1 MLELDIKPFDP
12 LVSLLF
18 GKQYSLYERCMWGF
32 VTAFVVALIIG
43 KSIIRTLLKHQVRQV
58 FRTKQ
63 QVRDLAILH
72 DHKNGIPTMGG
83 IIIALAS
90 FAAIAV
96 WASFNDLV
104 ITSLLVY
111 FLCSLLGAADDILK
125 IIKGNSK
132 GVTSRQKLCVQA
144 LITGFIFYVA
154 SQNPPINNL
163 LTHVH
168 WKWFYDYFVDPQIAM
183 AVIVVF
189 YFCVI
194 AGTSN
199 AVNLTD
205 GIDGLAIVNIALCF
219 VSLAVCAFYS
229 SNASITRETMLS
241 YIAGSTEL
249 AVLCTCFA
257 GGCFGFG
264 IFNIHPASVFM
275 GDIGS
280 IGLGGLLAIVA
291 CLLRL
296 PFILL
301 AVGIIFVIEA
311 LSVILQVTSKKVFKR
326 KVFLMAPLHHH
337 FELKGFLE
345 SEIVKAA
352 FCLQVIC
359 ILITLFVVFYGYA
372 GCH

>member
-1 MLELDIKPFDP
+1 MDIRPFDP
-12 LVSLLF
+12 IVSLLF
-18 GKQYSLYERCMWGF
+18 EKQYSLYERCMWGF
-32 VTAFVVALIIG
+32 VTAFVMALMIG
-43 KSIIRTLLKHQVRQV
+43 KPIIRTLLKHQVRQV

-63 QVRDLAILH
+63 QVKSLAILH
-72 DHKNGIPTMGG
+72 DHKRGVPTMGG

-90 FAAIAV
+90 FVATAI
-96 WASFNDLV
+96 WASFNDLL
-104 ITSLLVY
+104 IISLLVY

-144 LITGFIFYVA
+144 LITGFIFYIA
-154 SQNPPINNL
+154 SQNPSIDHL

-168 WKWFYDYFVDPQIAM
+168 WKWFHGYFDPQMAM

-229 SNASITRETMLS
+229 NNVNVSRETMLS

-264 IFNIHPASVFM
+264 IFNIHPASIFM

-296 PFILL
+296 PFILP

-311 LSVILQVTSKKVFKR
+311 LSVILQVTSKKVFRR

-359 ILITLFVVFYGYA
+359 ILITLFIVFYGYA
-372 GCH
+372 GYH

>member
-1 MLELDIKPFDP
+1 MLDLDIRPFNP

-18 GKQYSLYERCMWGF
+18 GKQYSLYERCVWGF
-32 VTAFVVALIIG
+32 VTAFVVALVVG
-43 KSIIRTLLKHQVRQV
+43 KPIIRTLSKHQVRQV

-63 QVRDLAILH
+63 QVKNLAILH
-72 DHKNGIPTMGG
+72 DHKRGVPTMGG

-90 FAAIAV
+90 FVAIAI
-96 WASFNDLV
+96 WTSFNDLV

-111 FLCSLLGAADDILK
+111 LFCSLLGAADDILK

-132 GVTSRQKLCVQA
+132 GVTSGQKLCVQA

-154 SQNPPINNL
+154 SQNPPINSL
-163 LTHVH
+163 LMHVH
-168 WKWFYDYFVDPQIAM
+168 WKWFHGYFDPQIAM
-183 AVIVVF
+183 VIIVVF

-194 AGTSN
+194 SGTSN

-219 VSLAVCAFYS
+219 VSLAVCAFYA
-229 SNASITRETMLS
+229 NNINITRETMLS

-249 AVLCTCFA
+249 AVLCACFA

-264 IFNIHPASVFM
+264 IFNIHPASIFM

-301 AVGIIFVIEA
+301 TVGVIFVIET
-311 LSVILQVTSKKVFKR
+311 LSVMLQIASKKVFKK

-359 ILITLFVVFYGYA
+359 ILITLFVIFYGYT

>member
-1 MLELDIKPFDP
+1 
-12 LVSLLF
+12 
-18 GKQYSLYERCMWGF
+18 MWGF
-32 VTAFVVALIIG
+32 VTAFIAALIIG
-43 KSIIRTLLKHQVRQV
+43 KPIIKTLSKHQIRQV
-58 FRTKQ
+58 FRSKQ
-63 QVRDLAILH
+63 QIKNLAVLH
-72 DHKNGIPTMGG
+72 DYKKGIPTMGG

-90 FAAIAV
+90 FIAIAI

-111 FLCSLLGAADDILK
+111 LCCSLLGAADDILK

-132 GVTSRQKLCVQA
+132 GVTSGQKLCVQA

-154 SQNPPINNL
+154 SQNPPINHL

-168 WKWFYDYFVDPQIAM
+168 WKWFYDYFDPQIAI

-189 YFCVI
+189 YFCVV

-205 GIDGLAIVNIALCF
+205 GIDGLAITNIALCF

-229 SNASITRETMLS
+229 SNVNITKETMLS
-241 YIAGSTEL
+241 YISGSTEL
-249 AVLCTCFA
+249 AVLCACFA

-264 IFNIHPASVFM
+264 IFNIHPASIFM

-301 AVGIIFVIEA
+301 AIGVIFVIET
-311 LSVILQVTSKKVFKR
+311 LSVMLQVTSKRVFKR
-326 KVFLMAPLHHH
+326 KVFLMAPIHHH
-337 FELKGFLE
+337 FELKGFFE

-372 GCH
+372 GRRC

>member
-1 MLELDIKPFDP
+1 MLNLDIRPFPP

-18 GKQYSLYERCMWGF
+18 GEQYDLYERCIYGF
-32 VTAFVVALIIG
+32 ATAFIVVLIIG
-43 KSIIRTLLKHQVRQV
+43 KSIIRMLLKHQIRQV

-72 DHKNGIPTMGG
+72 DHKRGVPTMGG
-83 IIIALAS
+83 IMIALAS
-90 FAAIAV
+90 FIAIAL
-96 WASFNDLV
+96 WTSFNDLV

-111 FLCSLLGAADDILK
+111 FLCSLLGATDDILK

-132 GVTSRQKLCVQA
+132 GVTSGQKLFVQA
-144 LITGFIFYVA
+144 LMTGFVFYIA
-154 SQNPPINNL
+154 SQNPPINDL
-163 LTHVH
+163 LTHVN
-168 WKWFYDYFVDPQIAM
+168 WKWFHSYFDPQIAL

-205 GIDGLAIVNIALCF
+205 GVDGLAIINIALCF

-229 SNASITRETMLS
+229 SSVNITRETLLS

-249 AVLCTCFA
+249 AVLCSCFA
-257 GGCFGFG
+257 GGCLAFFL
-264 IFNIHPASVFM
+264 FNVHPASIFM

-291 CLLRL
+291 SLLRL

-301 AVGIIFVIEA
+301 AIGIIFVIETI
-311 LSVILQVTSKKVFKR
+311 SVMLQVTSKKIFRKR
-326 KVFLMAPLHHH
+326 IFLMAPLHHH
-337 FELKGFLE
+337 FELKGFFE
-345 SEIVKAA
+345 GEIVKTA
-352 FCLQVIC
+352 FCIQVVFT
-359 ILITLFVVFYGYA
+359 LIALFIIFYGYT
-372 GCH
+372 GNH